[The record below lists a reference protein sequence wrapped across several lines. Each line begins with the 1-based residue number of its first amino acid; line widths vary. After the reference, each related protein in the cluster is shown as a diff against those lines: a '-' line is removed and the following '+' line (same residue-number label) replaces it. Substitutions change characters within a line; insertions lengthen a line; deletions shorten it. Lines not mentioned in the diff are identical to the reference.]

1 MQAEHLRLRG
11 SLALQRAS
19 FWWKLRSRML
29 LVCNSRYNIKCLLA
43 SLSKREQVWAPEVET
58 MQTRLD
64 VVCGPLGNHQ
74 ITISYHLH
82 EILMSACWQHFQDW
96 CWRREQ
102 PWNRSQ
108 STGDWWCGCYKAG
121 GGGVTTAFSETC
133 LNPDTE
139 ETQDSF
145 RGQQNPTYVS
155 AYLVLLPEPNLTFCQ
170 TSCDSVATLQRSFHD
185 EIKIRAQTEHPKERA
200 HHPTFLLVKRWKDC
214 RFLLLQCIFYFL
226 LSRQSSFLSH
236 VFM

>member
-96 CWRREQ
+96 RWRREQ

-121 GGGVTTAFSETC
+121 GGGGNYSFFRDLSE
-133 LNPDTE
+133 PWHWGDP
-139 ETQDSF
+139 
-145 RGQQNPTYVS
+145 GQ
-155 AYLVLLPEPNLTFCQ
+155 L
-170 TSCDSVATLQRSFHD
+170 
-185 EIKIRAQTEHPKERA
+185 
-200 HHPTFLLVKRWKDC
+200 
-214 RFLLLQCIFYFL
+214 
-226 LSRQSSFLSH
+226 
-236 VFM
+236 